1 MTVGRST
8 LRRDAK
14 DKVTGAARYPAD
26 LHPPGAL
33 HARVVLSGR
42 PHARMLSMEIAAAE
56 TTPGVVAVFTASDVP
71 VNEYG
76 LTMFDQP
83 VMVGLADSGRSR
95 VAADVS
101 RWEADQIA
109 IVVAETQDAADAGAE
124 RIGAEWEDLP
134 VVGDLDAALSDEVLV
149 RPDIH
154 PESNAVSYTHLT
166 LPTILLV

>member
-33 HARVVLSGR
+33 HARVVFSGR
-42 PHARMLSMEIAAAE
+42 PHARMRSMDVSAAE
-56 TTPGVVAVFTASDVP
+56 ATPGVVAVFTAADVP

-83 VMVGLADSGRSR
+83 VLVGLGG
-95 VAADVS
+95 
-101 RWEADQIA
+101 
-109 IVVAETQDAADAGAE
+109 TG
-124 RIGAEWEDLP
+124 
-134 VVGDLDAALSDEVLV
+134 
-149 RPDIH
+149 
-154 PESNAVSYTHLT
+154 
-166 LPTILLV
+166 